1 MIRRLTIFMLA
12 SLVPL
17 LTGCV
22 DTELRISNQ
31 TGTGI
36 YVYSG
41 HTKRIT
47 TIPAGATGVVPHT
60 AGKIIIITQQDE
72 IWEFADVN
80 VLGDEAS
87 KGYKRV
93 SLQVQLGPD
102 GTMTLPSGKSLTP
115 KPIAKQRQ

>member
-1 MIRRLTIFMLA
+1 MLA
-12 SLVPL
+12 SLVL
-17 LTGCV
+17 LFTGCV

-41 HTKRIT
+41 HTKEIT
-47 TIPAGATGVVPHT
+47 TIPAGTTGVVPHT
-60 AGKIIIITQQDE
+60 AGKMIIITQRDE
-72 IWEFADVN
+72 IWEYTDVS
-80 VLGDEAS
+80 VLSDEAS

-93 SLQVQLGPD
+93 SLHVRLGPD

-115 KPIAKQRQ
+115 KPIAKERQ